1 MTKRILGID
10 DESGFC
16 DVLQDLLE
24 SDGYQVE
31 APRQLASAIGT
42 ALLGEHDLIILDLR
56 MPGMNGLEIAR
67 LFKQKAL
74 HTPILIISGYI
85 TEDIPQQLNTLGIH
99 NVVSKPS
106 GVSQLRHAVATALA

>member
-1 MTKRILGID
+1 MTKRILVID

-16 DVLQDLLE
+16 EVLQDLLE
-24 SDGYQVE
+24 NDGYQVE

-67 LFKQKAL
+67 LFKQRDL

-85 TEDIPQQLNTLGIH
+85 TDNIPAELNNLGIQH
-99 NVVSKPS
+99 MVSKPS
-106 GVSQLRHAVATALA
+106 EVSQLRQAVATAIA